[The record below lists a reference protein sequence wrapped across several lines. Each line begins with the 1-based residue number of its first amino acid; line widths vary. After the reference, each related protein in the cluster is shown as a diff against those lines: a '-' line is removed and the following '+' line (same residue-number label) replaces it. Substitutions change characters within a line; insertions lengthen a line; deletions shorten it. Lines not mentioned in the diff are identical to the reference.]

1 MLFYVQTIEIRF
13 LPLIHGAVSYTY
25 WLVHSTKRQ
34 TCDLIMLLS
43 MILMSSVLAAC
54 VVKRFR
60 FDLLQFKSTFPLK
73 TGCSIEQILQGSCT
87 SIELF

>member
-1 MLFYVQTIEIRF
+1 
-13 LPLIHGAVSYTY
+13 
-25 WLVHSTKRQ
+25 
-34 TCDLIMLLS
+34 

-87 SIELF
+87 SIELSYYIVYVAPSAPSHVLSQDTRENFVLAVLHINYQ